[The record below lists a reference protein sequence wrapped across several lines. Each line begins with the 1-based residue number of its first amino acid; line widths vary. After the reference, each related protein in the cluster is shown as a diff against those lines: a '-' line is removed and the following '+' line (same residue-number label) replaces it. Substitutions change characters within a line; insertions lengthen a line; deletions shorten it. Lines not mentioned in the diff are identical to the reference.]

1 MSRRQ
6 TIIILALL
14 ALVASAISTFKL
26 LPKKYALGE
35 RLAQSTAF
43 WHDSEAFIF
52 LDVNTSG
59 RSSNAAQDWLT
70 HSRYGYFTFFLGM
83 GPSFFD
89 FHTSAYRLATSGHLT
104 PLALPSQTSFYEN
117 WTLHDGNLEI
127 SSMPN
132 RLGVRNTARWDGT
145 QFSSVPNL
153 SASSG
158 QAGDSTTLRSD
169 DATDDDVDSG
179 FLTDAA
185 RQSLKAAGW
194 HWKQFGAY
202 QGAGQ
207 RATLPIDLGKTT
219 FNLDINSFPRP
230 TDTLSYL
237 DQMNLGVQS
246 LEISS
251 PDHSKATQV
260 LWSQK
265 GWQTVSKSEFETR
278 AQQSPSTI
286 RAPFSIWI
294 WLAILALALF
304 WKIGYWGHL
313 FLSIFSAKR
322 RMLRNI
328 ATSYS
333 FPPAIPAQ
341 FPALDVAA
349 LDRYTRE
356 LESMGFSRLREIS
369 LVSNSAK
376 PIPSFCRL
384 FVNTQHHCF
393 AEAGQFFPPGKTAHP
408 LKCAIQSVL
417 DDGWSLVF
425 SDRKPIAAS
434 ALMRRKKALGVNM
447 PDATP
452 YELLN
457 SFLQMRSQVC
467 QDLGI
472 SVVKDDTFE
481 GYSANAQ
488 KRLADIREALN
499 KKNFATVVPQ
509 FYFRKFALLKTRPEY
524 IWLGDYPKEAESRK
538 QGLQLQARPL

>member
-6 TIIILALL
+6 TIIILVLL
-14 ALVASAISTFKL
+14 ALVAGAIATFKL

-35 RLAQSTAF
+35 HLAQSTAF
-43 WHDSEAFIF
+43 WHDGEAFIF

-59 RSSNAAQDWLT
+59 RSSNAVEDWMT
-70 HSRYGYFTFFLGM
+70 HSRYGYFTFFLGL
-83 GPSFFD
+83 GPRFLD
-89 FHTSAYRLATSGHLT
+89 FHTSAYRLTTSGELNR
-104 PLALPSQTSFYEN
+104 LALPSQSSYYEN
-117 WTLHDGNLEI
+117 WTLQDGHLEI
-127 SSMPN
+127 SSMPD
-132 RLGVRNTARWDGT
+132 RLGARHTARWDGR
-145 QFSSVPNL
+145 QFASVPDE
-153 SASSG
+153 SASGG
-158 QAGDSTTLRSD
+158 QTDDSTTLRPD
-169 DATDDDVDSG
+169 DATDNDVDSG

-207 RATLPIDLGKTT
+207 RATLPIDLGKST
-219 FNLDINSFPRP
+219 FDLDINSFPRP
-230 TDTLSYL
+230 TDTLTYL

-246 LEISS
+246 LEISA
-251 PDHSKATQV
+251 PDHSRPTEV

-265 GWQTVSKSEFETR
+265 GWQTVPKSEFETR
-278 AQQSPSTI
+278 ARQSPSTI

-313 FLSIFSAKR
+313 FLGIFSAKR
-322 RMLRNI
+322 RMLKNI

-341 FPALDVAA
+341 CPALDVAA

-356 LESMGFSRLREIS
+356 LESMGFTKLREIS
-369 LVSNSAK
+369 LVSNAAK

-393 AEAGQFFPPGKTAHP
+393 AEASQFFPSGKPTHP
-408 LKCAIQSVL
+408 LKCSIQSVL

-425 SDRKPIAAS
+425 SDRKPMAAS

-457 SFLQMRSQVC
+457 WWQRHWRSRADSQ
-467 QDLGI
+467 
-472 SVVKDDTFE
+472 
-481 GYSANAQ
+481 
-488 KRLADIREALN
+488 LAACFFGR
-499 KKNFATVVPQ
+499 F
-509 FYFRKFALLKTRPEY
+509 
-524 IWLGDYPKEAESRK
+524 
-538 QGLQLQARPL
+538 